1 MSYHRPPN
9 LTEFLQGDMVGNIRK
24 GFRSK
29 YFLNHECNC
38 NSNTKVKGTCDYG
51 GECRACFVVYKVTC
65 IQCISFYVGIT
76 IKTLKKRLEKQF
88 LDVSKIVHHNKNSYT
103 FEAHLDQHF
112 NKKLTP
118 Q

>member
-51 GECRACFVVYKVTC
+51 GECRACFVVYKMTC
-65 IQCISFYVGIT
+65 ILCLSVYVRNNINSP
-76 IKTLKKRLEKQF
+76 KKRIEQHF
-88 LDVSKIVHHNKNSYT
+88 QDVAQTVHYDKNSDT
-103 FEAHLDQHF
+103 FAA
-112 NKKLTP
+112 N
-118 Q
+118 